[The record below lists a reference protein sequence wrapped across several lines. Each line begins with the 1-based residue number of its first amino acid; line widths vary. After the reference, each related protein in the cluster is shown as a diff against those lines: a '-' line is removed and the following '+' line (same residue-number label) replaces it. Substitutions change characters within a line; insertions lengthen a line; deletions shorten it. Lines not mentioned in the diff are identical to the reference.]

1 MKSRLFKRAYL
12 FVSSPKLTLAILVYS
27 TFLLFGAT
35 LMQSQIGIAEMQG
48 RYVES
53 FIFLASPFF
62 WSSSFLSAIKFPLF
76 GGAFVGTLAV
86 VNLIASCMRY
96 AKFGIQGFGV
106 SITHMAIV
114 LLIVSGALQYFMRVE
129 GRISLRE
136 GVPANLVYTGSGSK
150 TITLP
155 FSVTLKQFKDEKW
168 AGSDIAKEYSSQIYF
183 ERGGSRED
191 AEVSVNS
198 PVSFGGWTF
207 YQMSYGDG
215 GKTSILGVVRNP
227 ARLLPWLSVGATF
240 LGMLVIFLP
249 RAVFGRRSNE
259 N

>member
-12 FVSSPKLTLAILVYS
+12 FASSPKLTLAILVYS

-114 LLIVSGALQYFMRVE
+114 LLIISGALQYFMRVE

-136 GVPANLVYTGSGSK
+136 GVPANLVYIGSGSK

-183 ERGGSRED
+183 ERGGSRRPKLRKEKGEK
-191 AEVSVNS
+191 ASAREESGPKAFKGKISLPQRGSS
-198 PVSFGGWTF
+198 PLRCG
-207 YQMSYGDG
+207 
-215 GKTSILGVVRNP
+215 R
-227 ARLLPWLSVGATF
+227 ARLREA
-240 LGMLVIFLP
+240 
-249 RAVFGRRSNE
+249 RRRRS
-259 N
+259 

>member
-1 MKSRLFKRAYL
+1 MKSRLLKKAYL
-12 FVSSPKLTLAILVYS
+12 FASSPRLTLAILFYS

-35 LMQSQIGIAEMQG
+35 LMQPKIGIMEMQS

-53 FIFLASPFF
+53 FVFFASPFF
-62 WSSSFLSAIKFPLF
+62 WSDSFLSAIKIPLL
-76 GGAFVGTLAV
+76 GGAFVGAAAV

-96 AKFGIQGFGV
+96 AKFGLQGFGV

-136 GVPANLVYTGSGSK
+136 GAAENLVYLGADGK
-150 TITLP
+150 TMKLP
-155 FSVTLKQFKDEKW
+155 FSLTLKQFNDEKW
-168 AGSDIAKEYSSQIYF
+168 AGSDIAKKYSSKIYF
-183 ERGGSRED
+183 ERGGNREE

-207 YQMSYGDG
+207 YQMSYADG
-215 GKTSILGVVRNP
+215 GKTSILGAVRNP

-249 RAVFGRRSNE
+249 RAIFGRRNNE
-259 N
+259 E

>member
-12 FVSSPKLTLAILVYS
+12 FASSPKLTLAILVYS

-62 WSSSFLSAIKFPLF
+62 WSSSFLL
-76 GGAFVGTLAV
+76 V
-86 VNLIASCMRY
+86 ASCMRY

-136 GVPANLVYTGSGSK
+136 GVPANLVYIGSGSK

-168 AGSDIAKEYSSQIYF
+168 AGSDISKEYSSQIYF
-183 ERGGSRED
+183 ERGGSREN

-227 ARLLPWLSVGATF
+227 ARLLPWLSVSATF

>member
-12 FVSSPKLTLAILVYS
+12 FASSPKLTLAILVYS

-86 VNLIASCMRY
+86 VNLIASCMRH

-136 GVPANLVYTGSGSK
+136 GVPANLVYIGSGSK